1 MRSILTLVLVLT
13 LALSS
18 LGRVSSTIG
27 GGYGTFRGVIV
38 DAKGKPIRG
47 ASVTISGPD
56 PTHKVKPN
64 RDGYFEIVLPVGK
77 YEITVKKSGYAK
89 YTLTDLEVGP
99 NQELSHIFRLESSR
113 VQSAVRGL
121 ICFMSRNA

>member
-1 MRSILTLVLVLT
+1 MRFILTLVLVLT

-18 LGRVSSTIG
+18 LGRGSSTIP

-38 DAKGKPIRG
+38 DAKGKRIRG

-56 PTHKVKPN
+56 LTHEVKPN

-89 YTLTDLEVGP
+89 YTLTDLEVGR
-99 NQELSHIFRLESSR
+99 NQELSHVFRLESSR
-113 VQSAVRGL
+113 VQSAV
-121 ICFMSRNA
+121 S